1 MIRKTRIRT
10 LCIELERKRRL
21 EEAAW
26 KVVYQY
32 ERLLQE
38 NENIK
43 FEEEFREFTEN
54 SEQVKEQKRKPI
66 NKNKSR
72 DQKAKA
78 QNRSK

>member
-1 MIRKTRIRT
+1 MIRKSRIRT

-54 SEQVKEQKRKPI
+54 PEQANALNRKNRSKQQKA
-66 NKNKSR
+66 
-72 DQKAKA
+72 AKA
-78 QNRSK
+78 QNRRK